1 MARANLKKNIKGP
14 MKMKNS
20 YMEPS
25 KEVKFEGSS
34 KASMKASKS
43 KNKPSTLKASASNS
57 RRRPSKLEAGGM
69 AKKCKS
75 GNCAKYQNLGQSM

>member
-20 YMEPS
+20 YVES
-25 KEVKFEGSS
+25 NKEVKFEGRP
-34 KASMKASKS
+34 KASMKAS
-43 KNKPSTLKASASNS
+43 ASNLK
-57 RRRPSKLEAGGM
+57 RRPSKLKSGGM

-75 GNCAKYQNLGQSM
+75 GNCAKYQSLGQSM